1 MAASSLW
8 PTLSNVGR
16 FVLTAGPIELDEAS
30 AFRDLSGVRL
40 PSGYPIQLKHIDQDQ
55 EMAYVWDI
63 KFGVLCL
70 PVQLFLPWK

>member
-1 MAASSLW
+1 MASQW

-30 AFRDLSGVRL
+30 AFRDLSGKSL
-40 PSGYPIQLKHIDQDQ
+40 PSGYPIQLKHIDHD

-63 KFGVLCL
+63 KFGVLRL